1 MKRPLI
7 YSATLHFTVLI
18 LLVIGFYNPF
28 EKKRSLETPMMI
40 EFVQVAEQSAAPVLA
55 PEVIKEAQ
63 QPAPPKPTPAPT
75 PPQPMPEPV
84 QPEPAPQPKPEPE
97 HAKPEPVKPEEPK
110 PVEAEPI
117 PDPKAKEK
125 PKDKPKEKPQE
136 EKQKQ
141 KAEITLD
148 KKKKPKTKPDEKKD
162 DKKKDKKSKSA
173 TPTKTLDDIL
183 NEVESEAESKDE
195 GAPSAGKGA
204 PAETIGPVLTG
215 SEIDALRRHFSRCWL
230 VPSGLRDAKNI
241 VVPIKIKIGRDGTV
255 KNAEIQDK
263 GRMNSDITYR
273 TAAES
278 AQRAVMDPNCS
289 PLPIPQDKFEKFK
302 EMIFKFDPKE
312 MF

>member
-7 YSATLHFTVLI
+7 YSGILHLTVLI
-18 LLVIGFYNPF
+18 LLLIGFYNPF
-28 EKKRSLETPMMI
+28 QNSKPSETPMMI
-40 EFVQVAEQSAAPVLA
+40 EFVHVAEQSAAPVLA
-55 PEVIKEAQ
+55 PEVIKEAA

-75 PPQPMPEPV
+75 PPPPTPEP
-84 QPEPAPQPKPEPE
+84 QPEPTPQPQPEPTKPEP
-97 HAKPEPVKPEEPK
+97 PKPEEPK

-125 PKDKPKEKPQE
+125 PKDKPKEKPKE

-148 KKKKPKTKPDEKKD
+148 KKKKPKTKPDDKKD
-162 DKKKDKKSKSA
+162 DKKKDKKKKSSTSSKSI
-173 TPTKTLDDIL
+173 DDIF
-183 NEVESEAESKDE
+183 NEVVEDEGKDE
-195 GAPSAGKGA
+195 GAPSAGRGA

-215 SEIDALRRHFSRCWL
+215 SEMDALRRHFTRCWL
-230 VPSGLRDAKNI
+230 VPAGLRDARNI
-241 VVPIKIKIGRDGTV
+241 RVPIKIKVAKDGTI
-255 KNAEIQDK
+255 KSAEIQDK

-289 PLPIPQDKFEKFK
+289 PLPIPEGKHETFK
-302 EMIFKFDPKE
+302 EMIFNFDPKE